1 MENSVHVL
9 IIEKLFNGVR
19 TAPYPTTCIS
29 ESKEKLEKFLNDS
42 FMKTLLKLLSDNE
55 VDIKQME
62 FRGDSAFIL
71 YKRDGR
77 LIEEFTVKYIEV
89 GDTLGVCKRKNI

>member
-9 IIEKLFNGVR
+9 IIERLFDGVR
-19 TAPYPTTCIS
+19 TAPYPSTTCIS

-42 FMKTLLKLLSDNE
+42 FMETLLKLLSDNE

-62 FRGDSAFIL
+62 FKGDSAFIL

-77 LIEEFTVKYIEV
+77 LIEEFIVKYYIFEAEV
-89 GDTLGVCKRKNI
+89 I

>member
-9 IIEKLFNGVR
+9 IIEKLFDGVR
-19 TAPYPTTCIS
+19 TSPCPNITHIS

-55 VDIKQME
+55 VDIKQIE

-71 YKRDGR
+71 YKRDGG
-77 LIEEFTVKYIEV
+77 LIEEFTVKYYIFEAEV
-89 GDTLGVCKRKNI
+89 I

>member
-1 MENSVHVL
+1 MENFVHVL
-9 IIEKLFNGVR
+9 IIEKLFDGVR
-19 TAPYPTTCIS
+19 TSPCPNITHIS
-29 ESKEKLEKFLNDS
+29 ESREKLEKFLNDS
-42 FMKTLLKLLSDNE
+42 FKKTLLKLLSDNE

-77 LIEEFTVKYIEV
+77 LIEEFIVRYYIFEAEV
-89 GDTLGVCKRKNI
+89 I

>member
-9 IIEKLFNGVR
+9 IIEKLFDGVR
-19 TAPYPTTCIS
+19 TSPYPSTTRIS

-55 VDIKQME
+55 VDIKQIE
-62 FRGDSAFIL
+62 FKGDSAFIL
-71 YKRDGR
+71 YKRDGG
-77 LIEEFTVKYIEV
+77 LIEEFIVRYYIFEAEV
-89 GDTLGVCKRKNI
+89 I

>member
-9 IIEKLFNGVR
+9 IIEKLFDGVR
-19 TAPYPTTCIS
+19 TAPYPNTTRIS
-29 ESKEKLEKFLNDS
+29 ESREKLEKFLNDS

-77 LIEEFTVKYIEV
+77 LIEEFTVKYYIFEAEV
-89 GDTLGVCKRKNI
+89 I

>member
-9 IIEKLFNGVR
+9 IIEKLFDGVR
-19 TAPYPTTCIS
+19 TAPYPNTTHIS
-29 ESKEKLEKFLNDS
+29 ESREKLEKYLTDS
-42 FMKTLLKLLSDNE
+42 FMTTLLNLLSDNE

-71 YKRDGR
+71 YKRDGG
-77 LIEEFTVKYIEV
+77 LIEEFIVKYYIFEAEV
-89 GDTLGVCKRKNI
+89 I